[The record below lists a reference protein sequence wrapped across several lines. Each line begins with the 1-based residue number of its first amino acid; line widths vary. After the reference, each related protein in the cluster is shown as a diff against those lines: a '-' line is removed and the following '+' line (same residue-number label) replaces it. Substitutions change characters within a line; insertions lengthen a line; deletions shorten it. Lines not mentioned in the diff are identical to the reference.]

1 MAGEGPQQIL
11 AKLRDG
17 RPIIGSSEDPNRCD
31 VLSDRV
37 SRACIE
43 QIKKGVNRASSTPG
57 HVSVYRLYGTPGIGK
72 SQTLYRAYNEIRNT
86 THGEKTAVAFVN
98 VETAGGDAGL
108 QRRIVFGTVT
118 AGQPESEMDAFAT
131 KLARKG
137 DVGTTDYIGFGVD
150 VLFGIATQSPV
161 GPGLLVAKGYKR
173 ALNLYLLSERH
184 LCSKIKE
191 RFPDNMQL
199 TEFLTKWLAY
209 IMKPKSKRR
218 AAFEEVMNSYAHSGD
233 LLDLFCLALETAGY
247 KSLVIVLDEVVESD
261 MNILKLVWENPDGII
276 RRHNHELGRVMVCAS
291 VDNIWSGI
299 DQNSALGRRLM
310 NTPNGEHA
318 LLGPHVETTGGS
330 NDDYAHASNK
340 LSELG

>member
-150 VLFGIATQSPV
+150 VLFGIA
-161 GPGLLVAKGYKR
+161 
-173 ALNLYLLSERH
+173 
-184 LCSKIKE
+184 KE
-191 RFPDNMQL
+191 IVWF
-199 TEFLTKWLAY
+199 
-209 IMKPKSKRR
+209 
-218 AAFEEVMNSYAHSGD
+218 
-233 LLDLFCLALETAGY
+233 DLFY
-247 KSLVIVLDEVVESD
+247 HQRP
-261 MNILKLVWENPDGII
+261 NQKL
-276 RRHNHELGRVMVCAS
+276 R
-291 VDNIWSGI
+291 
-299 DQNSALGRRLM
+299 
-310 NTPNGEHA
+310 
-318 LLGPHVETTGGS
+318 
-330 NDDYAHASNK
+330 
-340 LSELG
+340 